1 MNFPVAAARVVA
13 FPIAA
18 ALVAAFPVAG
28 AAQSLVPL
36 ENVVASQAG
45 TDTEQ
50 DTVQVPVQDMAPAP
64 VADTALSGDEAG
76 TQDST
81 EDTERSVI
89 ERWQADPTQFFDA
102 AEVNLN
108 ELVWVARPVVVFANS
123 ATDPQFQQQI
133 ALLQSRVGAL
143 VERDVILISDTD
155 PAAQTGVRQELRPRG
170 FMLVLISKDGNV
182 SARRPAP
189 WDVRELSRSI
199 DKMPDRQQEIRDRR
213 SAP

>member
-1 MNFPVAAARVVA
+1 MNFPVAAARVAA

-18 ALVAAFPVAG
+18 ALVAAFPVA
-28 AAQSLVPL
+28 AVAQSLVPL

-45 TDTEQ
+45 TDTVQ
-50 DTVQVPVQDMAPAP
+50 DPVQDMAPEP
-64 VADTALSGDEAG
+64 VAETVLSGDEAG
-76 TQDST
+76 T
-81 EDTERSVI
+81 EDTELSVI
-89 ERWQADPTQFFDA
+89 DLWQANPTQFFDA
-102 AEVNLN
+102 ADVDLN
-108 ELVWVARPVVVFANS
+108 DLVWIARPVVVFANS

-133 ALLQSRVGAL
+133 ALLQARVDAL
-143 VERDVILISDTD
+143 VERDVILIVDTD
-155 PAAQTGVRQELRPRG
+155 PSAQTSVRQELRPRG

-182 SARRPAP
+182 AARRPAP